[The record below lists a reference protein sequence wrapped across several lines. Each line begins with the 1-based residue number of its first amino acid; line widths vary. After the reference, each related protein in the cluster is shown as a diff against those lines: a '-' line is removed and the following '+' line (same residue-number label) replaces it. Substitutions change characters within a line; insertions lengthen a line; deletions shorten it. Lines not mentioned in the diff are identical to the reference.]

1 MDLVWE
7 IKSPETVVSV
17 FFVESMILVAADVNE
32 LIVSVT
38 VLVVDPTVVV
48 TEPITEPKS
57 IESARLIKKS
67 KNAKTFIA
75 LLIYYFI
82 LITI

>member
-38 VLVVDPTVVV
+38 VLVVDPTVLV
-48 TEPITEPKS
+48 TEPIT
-57 IESARLIKKS
+57 
-67 KNAKTFIA
+67 
-75 LLIYYFI
+75 
-82 LITI
+82 